1 MAPKIIYFKKS
12 HDDKLKQIDD
22 FFKESNVAIDD
33 PNLELVYF
41 AGLKYFYLDKNY
53 QLGMKYLI
61 SAADRNHIE
70 SQIEVAKCY
79 FMGEGVKKI

>member
-1 MAPKIIYFKKS
+1 MI
-12 HDDKLKQIDD
+12 

-41 AGLKYFYLDKNY
+41 AGLKYFHLDKNY

-79 FMGEGVKKI
+79 FMGEGVKKFKKISHSHIKNSIITFFI